1 MNDREW
7 DLISDGIRVFG
18 TGLREGHQSLQSIET
33 FDFTNSETFIK
44 WMAVGGN
51 LDEYATSWPF
61 LISAHNPEASA
72 STSVACGGFFTTD
85 HQYWESA
92 VVPGK
97 TWFYTRIV
105 VDAEGVYTAVTSTID

>member
-1 MNDREW
+1 MKVNDGEC

-18 TGLREGHQSLQSIET
+18 TGLREGHQSLQSVET

-61 LISAHNPEASA
+61 LISDYNSDAYA
-72 STSVACGGFFTTD
+72 STSVARSGFFTTD
-85 HQYWESA
+85 HQYREST
-92 VVPGK
+92 VIPGK
-97 TWFYTRIV
+97 T
-105 VDAEGVYTAVTSTID
+105 